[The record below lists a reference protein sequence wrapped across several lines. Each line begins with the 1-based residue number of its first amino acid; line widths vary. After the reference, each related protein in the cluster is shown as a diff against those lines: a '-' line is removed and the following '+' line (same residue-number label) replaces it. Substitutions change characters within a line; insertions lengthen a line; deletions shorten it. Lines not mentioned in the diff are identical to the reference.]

1 MAEQSVLA
9 EHILREE
16 FTAKF
21 SYGLE
26 WFYSRFYRIEAK
38 PKTTII
44 LHLSSD

>member
-1 MAEQSVLA
+1 MPRQLQLISFTLSPGNKMAEQSVLA

-26 WFYSRFYRIEAK
+26 
-38 PKTTII
+38 
-44 LHLSSD
+44 